1 MRNNYNQG
9 TAQPRRVDS
18 VPRVSEVTGGQM
30 DQNGVYRANRQQAP
44 AAPQRQGKGA
54 AQPRQAKQPKP
65 ARPAAPAPAR
75 EPESG
80 APLNGLLLPIIAGA
94 LAVVGTL
101 LLVVGVFLLKDP
113 EPRVVT
119 DTPSQSISRQDTDG
133 EEPKDTTPAGEENQ
147 SAEPAEGDDSQPA
160 DGEESQPA
168 EGDGSQPADG
178 EDGQP
183 ADDSADGQD
192 TASTD
197 AQPADEGDGDQPQA
211 HGKVRPLTSVQFGPA
226 EDSTAADGEDEGLVD
241 TTPSEPSGEGE
252 PDSSAA
258 EPSEEEQGNDAAEP
272 SSEGEPAQEGDTE
285 PARED
290 DTEPAP
296 EGDAAPEEQPE
307 APAPDRTD
315 RQEEGGINIVKLVV
329 TLLGMLMLLAGAV
342 LGIVSNLLQR
352 RELTESQERA
362 ASLEREIADMKARTR
377 EPTTEEKLR
386 YAFQQIPVLTEAQSN
401 AMMREAAAQTAAH
414 RNVQPPIQQNR
425 PAAPVDPVEKS
436 NAYYNSLLAGGAQKA
451 TQAMLGNPEYLGASI
466 DIANS
471 LNAYQAGQRAAY
483 HVIQVEKDPNAPYLT
498 CVKGGSPVAL
508 YPNPY
513 AVQYLGIAKLQSM
526 QFILEAFRV
535 VARGAEITPQTLDGL
550 DGLQIRRVEGAAM
563 DARGIVTRK
572 GVIELG

>member
-1 MRNNYNQG
+1 MRNSYNQG
-9 TAQPRRVDS
+9 TAQPRRVDP
-18 VPRVSEVTGGQM
+18 VRRVSDVTGGQM
-30 DQNGVYRANRQQAP
+30 DQNGVYHAGRQQAQASQP
-44 AAPQRQGKGA
+44 RQGKA
-54 AQPRQAKQPKP
+54 PAQPKQPKQNRQP
-65 ARPAAPAPAR
+65 AQAPVPG
-75 EPESG
+75 PEQG
-80 APLNGLLLPIIAGA
+80 DALNGLLLPIIAGA

-113 EPRVVT
+113 APRIVM
-119 DTPSQSISRQDTDG
+119 DTPSQSVSRPDTDG
-133 EEPKDTTPAGEENQ
+133 EEPKDTTPAGEDSQ
-147 SAEPAEGDDSQPA
+147 PAEGDDSQPA
-160 DGEESQPA
+160 DGGDSQPA
-168 EGDGSQPADG
+168 EG

-183 ADDSADGQD
+183 ADDTADSQDSGSADGQ
-192 TASTD
+192 
-197 AQPADEGDGDQPQA
+197 PAGEGEDSQPQTR
-211 HGKVRPLTSVQFGPA
+211 GKVRPLTSVQFGPA
-226 EDSTAADGEDEGLVD
+226 EDSTAADGEEDLMD
-241 TTPSEPSGEGE
+241 TTPTEPSGEGE
-252 PDSSAA
+252 PDSTAS
-258 EPSEEEQGNDAAEP
+258 EPSGEEQGSDAAEP
-272 SSEGEPAQEGDTE
+272 SSDGEPAPEGDT
-285 PARED
+285 
-290 DTEPAP
+290 AP
-296 EGDAAPEEQPE
+296 EGDAAPAEQPQ
-307 APAPDRTD
+307 APAPDGEGARLED
-315 RQEEGGINIVKLVV
+315 GGISIVKLLV
-329 TLLGMLMLLAGAV
+329 TVLGLLMLLAGAV
-342 LGIVSNLLQR
+342 VGIVSNLLQR
-352 RELTESQERA
+352 RELTESRERA

-401 AMMREAAAQTAAH
+401 AMMREAAAQTASR
-414 RNVQPPIQQNR
+414 RNVQPAIQQTR
-425 PAAPVDPVEKS
+425 PAAPADPVEKS